1 MNKEKAIK
9 TSWHIFLA
17 AMAVLTVLFFLD
29 IKFVILGLNILVLD
43 MLTAGIWAFVR
54 LCRWAGRENTER
66 RTAAVIAITLA
77 GLLAASVL
85 LLGLGMYGGWY
96 EYAEGT
102 EPQTHRTFVVE
113 YRRNMLQKGTAKV
126 YERFGPLLFP
136 CNVPEYHGELNFDEL
151 DSKYASVYI
160 SEEQQAITV
169 SLFIYGPI
177 FYVPVELPEG
187 TSKTPER
194 LLIEQLVDDNHDAFL
209 LDTGG
214 DLGTL
219 LITAELDEEAPTDT
233 CRATVQFTVW
243 NPDDMNEPLQTIT
256 AGTNIFRSWSVIDA
270 NFDGYMDFSCTY
282 AQGTQPYFD
291 HLWIWNEYHK
301 RFECVPE
308 YDEISVPT
316 LDAETGTIYGFN
328 RSSGGGTGVH
338 TFHQWEDWNHLV
350 CMRQID
356 IYGIVQSDTV
366 RMSIWDRVAGE
377 LAEIYHEDFPS
388 ESGGWLDAE
397 MIWHDLD
404 YHGEPGGIYDIFQQ
418 QTVDDTHD
426 AFLVSTGGELGTLLI
441 TAELAGQNKDEF
453 GARDITFSVWNPA
466 EMERPIQT
474 FSEEVMMGVAPEFHH
489 AVDANFDGFQDFGY
503 LFHAGNQPYYR
514 HYWLWDE
521 EQRQFQYCAPLVHI
535 SQPVFDADRQV
546 VTGWARSSAASGVH
560 TIYRWI
566 NGELTL
572 LRRIEKHY
580 PTDNN
585 TQLATVEDLIDGQ
598 MVVVYRKEWD
608 LSKIKE
614 GTPLVNW
621 NWYDLDYHGDPTE
634 ED

>member
-1 MNKEKAIK
+1 MNKEKAMK
-9 TSWHIFLA
+9 TSWYIFLA
-17 AMAVLTVLFFLD
+17 ALAILTILFFLD
-29 IKFVILGLNILVLD
+29 IKFVVLGLNILVLD

-54 LCRWAGRENTER
+54 LCRWAGRENTGK
-66 RTAAVIAITLA
+66 RTVAVIAITLV
-77 GLLAASVL
+77 GLFAVLVL
-85 LLGLGMYGGWY
+85 LLNGEWYG
-96 EYAEGT
+96 YAEGT

-113 YRRNMLQKGTAKV
+113 YRQNMLLNGTAKV

-136 CNVPEYHGELNFDEL
+136 CGVPEYSGYLALDKL
-151 DSKYASVYI
+151 DSEYASVFI
-160 SEEQQAITV
+160 NEEQQAITV
-169 SLFIYGPI
+169 SLFIYGPRFHI
-177 FYVPVELPEG
+177 PLELTG
-187 TSKTPER
+187 KSSKSP
-194 LLIEQLVDDNHDAFL
+194 EQLLAEQPKDDTHGAFL
-209 LDTGG
+209 VNTGG

-219 LITAELDEEAPTDT
+219 LITAELDEEAPTDI

-243 NPDDMNEPLQTIT
+243 NPDGMGEPLQTIM
-256 AGTNIFRSWSVIDA
+256 AGTDIFRSWSVIDA
-270 NFDGYMDFSCTY
+270 NFDGYMDFTCTY
-282 AQGTQPYFD
+282 LQGNQPYYN

-301 RFECVPE
+301 RFDSVPE
-308 YDEISVPT
+308 YDEISDPT
-316 LDAETGTIYGFN
+316 LDAETGIIYGFN

-441 TAELAGQNKDEF
+441 TAELAGQSKDEF
-453 GARDITFSVWNPA
+453 GTRDITFSVWNLA

-489 AVDANFDGFQDFGY
+489 TVDANFDGFQDFGY

-521 EQRQFQYCAPLVHI
+521 EQRQFQYCAPLVYI
-535 SQPVFDADRQV
+535 SQPGFDPERQV
-546 VTGWARSSAASGVH
+546 ITGWARSSGAGDGVNTFH
-560 TIYRWI
+560 RWEDGELVCVRRIESHDPWEEPSTVSVMDRI
-566 NGELTL
+566 NGELQRVYYEEFPWSSEEL
-572 LRRIEKHY
+572 E
-580 PTDNN
+580 
-585 TQLATVEDLIDGQ
+585 GQ
-598 MVVVYRKEWD
+598 EAWRQARYKWC
-608 LSKIKE
+608 
-614 GTPLVNW
+614 
-621 NWYDLDYHGDPTE
+621 DLDYHGE
-634 ED
+634 S

>member
-1 MNKEKAIK
+1 M
-9 TSWHIFLA
+9 
-17 AMAVLTVLFFLD
+17 
-29 IKFVILGLNILVLD
+29 LD

-66 RTAAVIAITLA
+66 RTAAIIAITLA

-169 SLFIYGPI
+169 SLFVYGPI
-177 FYVPVELPEG
+177 FYVPVELPGG
-187 TSKTPER
+187 TAKTPER

-209 LDTGG
+209 LNTGG

-243 NPDDMNEPLQTIT
+243 NPGDMGEPLQTIM

-270 NFDGYMDFSCTY
+270 NFDGYMDFTCTY
-282 AQGTQPYFD
+282 LQGNQPFYE

-301 RFECVPE
+301 RFDSVPE

-316 LDAETGTIYGFN
+316 LDTETETIYGFN

-418 QTVDDTHD
+418 QTV
-426 AFLVSTGGELGTLLI
+426 LV
-441 TAELAGQNKDEF
+441 
-453 GARDITFSVWNPA
+453 
-466 EMERPIQT
+466 
-474 FSEEVMMGVAPEFHH
+474 
-489 AVDANFDGFQDFGY
+489 
-503 LFHAGNQPYYR
+503 
-514 HYWLWDE
+514 
-521 EQRQFQYCAPLVHI
+521 
-535 SQPVFDADRQV
+535 
-546 VTGWARSSAASGVH
+546 
-560 TIYRWI
+560 
-566 NGELTL
+566 
-572 LRRIEKHY
+572 
-580 PTDNN
+580 
-585 TQLATVEDLIDGQ
+585 
-598 MVVVYRKEWD
+598 
-608 LSKIKE
+608 
-614 GTPLVNW
+614 
-621 NWYDLDYHGDPTE
+621 
-634 ED
+634 